1 LGLAFR
7 GYFVLVAVLSRNDS
21 YPCFFQNARQ
31 AASWVFDWL
40 FSALLFFAFG
50 LASATIG
57 AWEELIPMA
66 IDIEH
71 LKHFQLEQLEQKNIQ
86 TSARIPIHTRT
97 TEWAL
102 IEIVVLL
109 TGISDS
115 LKRMADRP

>member
-1 LGLAFR
+1 VDAAKAFAPRGLSSLEVRLAAYNAPNPYVLGFC
-7 GYFVLVAVLSRNDS
+7 S
-21 YPCFFQNARQ
+21 P
-31 AASWVFDWL
+31 
-40 FSALLFFAFG
+40 
-50 LASATIG
+50 TISV
-57 AWEELIPMA
+57 EELNPMA

-71 LKHFQLEQLEQKNIQ
+71 LKHFQSEQLEQKNIQ

-102 IEIVVLL
+102 IEIVILL